1 MPTYEYRCAKGHTFE
16 RFQKMSDPPEATCP
30 ECGGPA
36 ERVVSGGA
44 GFVFKG
50 AGFYITDYRSD
61 DYKSKART
69 ENPGAES
76 KPTPS
81 GSEKGES
88 KGRPDK
94 MEKSKDAP
102 ASKPAPLKTKPAPP
116 ETTRSAALPH
126 SGHFAAGGSDIFWK
140 RSKLWPL
147 AQRYS

>member
-30 ECGGPA
+30 ECGAPA

-76 KPTPS
+76 APS
-81 GSEKGES
+81 SGGEKKES
-88 KGRPDK
+88 KPDAPAK
-94 MEKSKDAP
+94 EKKKDPKP
-102 ASKPAPLKTKPAPP
+102 ASKPK
-116 ETTRSAALPH
+116 
-126 SGHFAAGGSDIFWK
+126 GGDE
-140 RSKLWPL
+140 
-147 AQRYS
+147 